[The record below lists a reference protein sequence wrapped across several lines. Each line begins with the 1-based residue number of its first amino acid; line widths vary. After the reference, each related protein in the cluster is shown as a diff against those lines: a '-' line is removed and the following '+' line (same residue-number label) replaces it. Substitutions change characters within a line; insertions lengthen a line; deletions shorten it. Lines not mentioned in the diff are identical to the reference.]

1 MIVIKDKAVQ
11 FFLAISGVIFIVTG
25 LIVGLPTE
33 EYLSKLFNASV
44 NVNEL
49 HIFRTIMGVY
59 LALGSLFIYGCFSKS
74 HVHILLNVEL
84 VVVTGLIAGRSFS
97 LLVDGYHHWSSVVM
111 LLVDI
116 VLFSFCIFFLF
127 KTLPKNI

>member
-59 LALGSLFIYGCFSKS
+59 LALGSIRK
-74 HVHILLNVEL
+74 LLITINSYYV
-84 VVVTGLIAGRSFS
+84 IQ
-97 LLVDGYHHWSSVVM
+97 
-111 LLVDI
+111 
-116 VLFSFCIFFLF
+116 
-127 KTLPKNI
+127 

>member
-1 MIVIKDKAVQ
+1 MIVIKDKAAQ
-11 FFLAISGVIFIVTG
+11 IFLAISGIIFIVLG
-25 LIVGLPTE
+25 LMVGLPSE
-33 EYLSKLFNASV
+33 GYLSKLFNASI
-44 NVNEL
+44 NGSEL
-49 HIFRTIMGVY
+49 HIFRTLMGIY

-84 VVVTGLIAGRSFS
+84 VVVTGLIAGLSFS

-127 KTLPKNI
+127 KSLPKNI